1 MEFVCL
7 WHQRGTGRVGVG
19 HEVLENGDTLLTLTG
34 VAEILD
40 LHPKEYGKAMALT
53 VPDLKGLYTRIYSDV
68 RWPAPLPRPE
78 DVRLCWNRRF
88 ETTDGACCPKEKI
101 IEVNITY
108 RDPRLSRELEYLVIH
123 EAAHFIW
130 RWGHRPE
137 FKAFLRRVGV
147 PQDYISSR
155 GEASPMYRLVQAE
168 QAQRQLL
175 LFAC

>member
-1 MEFVCL
+1 
-7 WHQRGTGRVGVG
+7 VGVG

-34 VAEILD
+34 VAEMLD
-40 LHPKEYGKAMALT
+40 LHPKEDGKAMALT

-68 RWPAPLPRPE
+68 RWPVPLPRPE

-88 ETTDGACCPKEKI
+88 ETTDGACYPKEKI
-101 IEVNITY
+101 IEVNVIY

-130 RWGHRPE
+130 RDHSPAFR
-137 FKAFLRRVGV
+137 AFLRSVGV
-147 PQDYISSR
+147 PQDYILHR
-155 GEASPMYRLVQAE
+155 GGASPMYRLVQAE